1 MSARVAAVVPE
12 SVGLRLTGA
21 MLSDVGC
28 VRPHNEDA
36 VAFMVPAQD
45 ASTAQQDSLLLVAD
59 GMGGHAAGDFASA
72 AVVTRLAEHGGK
84 TLVGTPEIDQ
94 SLRLAVQDMGRGAGV
109 TDEGSGTTVT
119 GAALGAI
126 ADEPA
131 WIVFNIGD
139 SRVYRLVGGVLE
151 QLTVDHSIVQELVDA
166 GQITREEADT
176 HPHSNVITRAV
187 GFHEAPI
194 PDYRAIAVEEGMRLL
209 ICSDGLTKELTS
221 YGIRHFLVANP
232 KAEKAA
238 RQLLDAAIGNGGR
251 DNVTVVVVD
260 VLKVVRPHADRPGEG
275 GEPPRA

>member
-1 MSARVAAVVPE
+1 VTQIGNGNARHRVSLPDGTEITLSWAALTDT
-12 SVGLRLTGA
+12 GLRRE
-21 MLSDVGC
+21 V
-28 VRPHNEDA
+28 NEDS
-36 VAFMVPAQD
+36 FIAQ
-45 ASTAQQDSLLLVAD
+45 APVFAVAD

-139 SRVYRLVGGVLE
+139 SRVYRLVAGVLE

-194 PDYRAIAVEEGMRLL
+194 PDYRAIAVEAGMRLL

-232 KAEKAA
+232 KPEKAA

-260 VLKVVRPHADRPGEG
+260 VVSVARPYAGRPDEG
-275 GEPPRA
+275 GETARA